1 MTNGETAME
10 KLLDVQAV
18 DLQIRDM
25 ETEAAAIPAG
35 FKKWERLVAG
45 KKAGLVALQTQVE
58 ESKKSLRQCERQL
71 DEKQEDLGKYNGQ
84 LPMIKTNREYKAILL
99 EIDGVEK
106 EISDIEESILEYM
119 TETEVIEA
127 RVATEQTEVDKAE
140 QEAEREKEKLDQ
152 KLKQVEEMLA
162 GTRSERERLAASVDG
177 VLLSQY
183 DRIRIKKGGLATA
196 KINDES
202 CGACHLLLPPQ
213 VVNEVIGEAVKVCP
227 SCNRLLYW
235 MKT

>member
-1 MTNGETAME
+1 MTNEETAME

-18 DLQIRDM
+18 DLRIRDM
-25 ETEAAAIPAG
+25 ETEAASIPAG
-35 FKKWERLVAG
+35 FKKWENLVAG
-45 KKAGLVALQTQVE
+45 KKAGLVALETQVE
-58 ESKKSLRQCERQL
+58 DSKKSLRQFERDL
-71 DEKQEDLGKYNGQ
+71 DQKQEDLGKYNSQ

-106 EISDIEESILEYM
+106 DISDIEEAILERM
-119 TETEVIEA
+119 TETETIET
-127 RVATEQTEVDKAE
+127 RVAAEQTEVDETE
-140 QEAEREKEKLDQ
+140 QEAQREKQKLDEKLR
-152 KLKQVEEMLA
+152 QVQEALV

-177 VLLSQY
+177 GLLSQY

-202 CGACHLLLPPQ
+202 CGACHMLLPPQ